1 MSGTGHV
8 IAVTSIGVDNPVDVA
23 IQDTVQWFCEE
34 ATSASITFPQSG
46 KTGPFAQAKYGLGG
60 TVNLTTGQKSST
72 YTVSNETSPGTYPYE
87 VIVKSGNS
95 TSSYSCS
102 IVVVQDGVSIGH
114 GLVG

>member
-1 MSGTGHV
+1 MSGASHV
-8 IAVTSIGVDNPVDVA
+8 ITVTSIGVENPVDVA
-23 IQDTVQWFCEE
+23 IEDTVQWFCED

-72 YTVSNETSPGTYPYE
+72 YTVSSEISPGTYPYE
-87 VIVKSGNS
+87 VTVKSGNA
-95 TSSYSCS
+95 TLSYSCS
-102 IVVVQDGVSIGH
+102 IVVVQGGVSIGH